1 MIQQLFP
8 ELLKPTP
15 YASDAVSLLD
25 GIWDSKRGTAENI
38 GSITPIFPCLMFFI
52 NQIKA
57 LLLTKRNKSLCY
69 RIFGENVT
77 LVKVIANV
85 TLIRPLVMVIY
96 DIIKT
101 KVRSK
106 TAVSMF
112 EFRNQY

>member
-1 MIQQLFP
+1 
-8 ELLKPTP
+8 
-15 YASDAVSLLD
+15 
-25 GIWDSKRGTAENI
+25 
-38 GSITPIFPCLMFFI
+38 MFFI

-106 TAVSMF
+106 AAVSMF
-112 EFRNQY
+112 EFSTQN